1 MNMKATA
8 KLRLLLAKDEA
19 IIAPCAY
26 DALSACAIECAGF
39 SMMGTTGYGLHGAIL
54 GTPDNGELSFKE
66 MLDAVGNITAATQ
79 LPVLA
84 DAEGGYGGVLNT
96 VRTVRAFERA
106 GAAGLFLEDQR
117 FPPNCPFIK
126 QTEVISVEEMCEK
139 IRAAVNTREDP
150 DFIIVAR
157 SDAPFEEAVQRAE
170 EYRKAGADMIKIVPK
185 TKAELEKIPE
195 LVNAPL
201 HLGFMS
207 NKEINKGIT
216 AYDAAKMGYKIIT
229 FPMTSLF
236 AACFAMEQ
244 ALGELRRTGTDE
256 GMALQMLTF
265 EQYAQLVH
273 GEKYGEL
280 ERQYLNKCR
289 IAKTFKVE

>member
-1 MNMKATA
+1 MKTA
-8 KLRLLLAKDEA
+8 AALRALLARNEA

-26 DALSACAIECAGF
+26 DALSARAIERAGF

-54 GTPDNGELSFKE
+54 GTPDNGQLCFKE
-66 MLDAVGNITAATQ
+66 MLDAVGNITAATE

-84 DAEGGYGGVLNT
+84 DAEGGYGGILNT
-96 VRTVRAFERA
+96 IRTVSAFERA
-106 GAAGLFLEDQR
+106 GAAGVFLEDQR

-126 QTEVISVEEMCEK
+126 ETEVVSVEEMCGK
-139 IRAAVNTREDP
+139 IRAAVDAREDP
-150 DFIIVAR
+150 DFVIVAR
-157 SDAPFEEAVQRAE
+157 SDAPFEEAVRRAE

-185 TKAELEKIPE
+185 TRAELEKLPG
-195 LVNAPL
+195 LVKAPL

-207 NKEINKGIT
+207 GKEINKGIS

-244 ALGELRRTGTDE
+244 ALIELRRTGTDE
-256 GMALQMLTF
+256 GVEKRMLTF
-265 EQYAQLVH
+265 GQYADLVR
-273 GEKYGEL
+273 GPQYIEL
-280 ERQYLNKCR
+280 EKQYS
-289 IAKTFKVE
+289 V